1 MAATTKNTKTTKAPR
16 SETISLRA
24 KASQI
29 ALIDRAAEIQG
40 KTRTQFL
47 LDSACQ
53 EANDIILDQTLFS
66 LDEQKFHEFMEAIDA
81 PPMNNE
87 KLRNLLNSKSPWE

>member
-1 MAATTKNTKTTKAPR
+1 MPTIARNIKTAKATR

-24 KASQI
+24 KPNQI

-53 EANDIILDQTLFS
+53 EANDVILDQTLFA
-66 LDEQKFHEFMEAIDA
+66 LDEEKFQEFMEAIDA

-87 KLRNLLNSKSPWE
+87 KLRALLNSKSPWE

>member
-1 MAATTKNTKTTKAPR
+1 MAATAKNTKTAKATR

-24 KASQI
+24 KTSQI

-53 EANDIILDQTLFS
+53 EANDVILDRTLFA
-66 LDEQKFHEFMEAIDA
+66 LDEKKFQAFMAAINA
-81 PPMNNE
+81 PPMDNE
-87 KLRNLLNSKSPWE
+87 KLRALLNSKSPWE

>member
-1 MAATTKNTKTTKAPR
+1 MPTTARNIKTAKATHSK
-16 SETISLRA
+16 TISLRA
-24 KASQI
+24 KPNQI

-53 EANDIILDQTLFS
+53 EANDVILDQTLFA
-66 LDEQKFHEFMEAIDA
+66 LDEKKFQEFMEAIDA

-87 KLRNLLNSKSPWE
+87 KLRALLNSKSPWE